1 MNKLLWS
8 SVLALAAAAFL
19 TACGDETTN
28 VTETTGL
35 ASVDKFK
42 NLAECTAENEG
53 ELVYVKDSAK
63 AYLCAASEWTNL
75 NAAVVKGSDGKDGVD
90 GKDGKDGTDGKN
102 GKDGA
107 SCTVKPIEGGYKVLC
122 GGDSVGVLLNG
133 AKGDSG
139 AQGVQGK
146 SGENC
151 TVKANKEKNGY
162 DLTCDGKVVTVT
174 NGSDGESVIDSQG
187 ESCTGKT
194 LENGDIQISCGKDFT
209 GVLHNGT
216 DGKEGKSAYEIAKE
230 EDPTI
235 TDVASWL
242 ESLKGDPGTSCTAT
256 ALSDSSGFELT
267 CGGNVIGT
275 ISNGKDGAD
284 GKGFMDGWMVDPRD
298 KQLYRVVTIGE
309 QTWMAEN
316 LNYKVDSSF
325 CYNDSLEYC
334 EKYGR
339 LYKWAAAVDKSEEEC
354 GYGNVCRLS
363 GKVRGVCP
371 EGWHLPDTTEW
382 ITLFTGVGGQF
393 VGAGVQWTA
402 GNILKSQT
410 GWNNDGNGTDDDD
423 NMNELMSQM
432 GWNGNGDGSDAY
444 GFSAIPSGYRNSYG
458 FFRNNSSY
466 FWSASEND
474 GDYAYC
480 MSLFYYI
487 ENASLSFGEKSEAS
501 SVRCLKN

>member
-316 LNYKVDSSF
+316 LNYKVENSWCGGGSGATEGD
-325 CYNDSLEYC
+325 CAM
-334 EKYGR
+334 YGR
-339 LYKWAAAVDKSEEEC
+339 LYTWAAVVDKSEDEC
-354 GYGNVCRLS
+354 GYGHECHLDTGRVQ
-363 GKVRGVCP
+363 GICP
-371 EGWHLPDTTEW
+371 DGWHVPSYSEWDILYTE
-382 ITLFTGVGGQF
+382 LGGISTCGR
-393 VGAGVQWTA
+393 V
-402 GNILKSQT
+402 LRSKT
-410 GWNNDGNGTDDDD
+410 GWEYVEAGTD
-423 NMNELMSQM
+423 SV
-432 GWNGNGDGSDAY
+432 
-444 GFSAIPSGYRNSYG
+444 GFSVLPAGIRAPNGYFDDKGENAYM
-458 FFRNNSSY
+458 
-466 FWSASEND
+466 WSATEYD
-474 GDYAYC
+474 DLQAYIVLPG
-480 MSLFYYI
+480 SGFKGYSNKS
-487 ENASLSFGEKSEAS
+487 NAL
-501 SVRCLKN
+501 SVRCLKD